1 MQWILEPERLGF
13 RKICKDDFDGLCAI
27 LQDIEVM
34 YAWENTF
41 TDDEVLE
48 WIDKNLKRYE
58 NEGFSYFAA
67 IEKNMNEFVGVI
79 GPLIEEIDD
88 ISYIGIAYI
97 VNKKF
102 WGKGYALEGAKACV
116 NYALSKLN
124 TYKVITQIRPNNFQ
138 SRKVAERL
146 GMKIEGEYIKHYKG
160 SDMPH
165 LIYSLTK

>member
-1 MQWILEPERLGF
+1 MQWILESERLGF
-13 RKICKDDFDGLCAI
+13 RKICKDDFDSLCAI

-34 YAWENTF
+34 YAWEHTF

-48 WIDKNLKRYE
+48 WIDKNFKRYE

-97 VNKKF
+97 VDKKF

-116 NYALSKLN
+116 NYAFSKLN
-124 TYKVITQIRPNNFQ
+124 TYKVIAQIRPNNFQ